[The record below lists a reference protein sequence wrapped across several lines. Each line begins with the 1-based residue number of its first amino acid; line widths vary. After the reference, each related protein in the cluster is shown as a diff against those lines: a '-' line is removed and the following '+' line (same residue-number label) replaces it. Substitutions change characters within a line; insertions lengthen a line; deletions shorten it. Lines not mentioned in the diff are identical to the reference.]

1 MKAPLGNRRTSDRS
15 GNAAKPDR
23 ASSIDDV
30 LLQPWFLPRRT
41 ADAIRGIVTASFYR
55 KMHYYFDD
63 YGCMLCG
70 KESEY
75 CSNGMCRDCYK
86 RVLFRLKHSLMRRRE
101 RKPRMRLDLILFR
114 QQKLAKTLLKG
125 LAPVQKVPRERL
137 TLKAYRTLNP
147 VYEAFSAHH
156 E

>member
-1 MKAPLGNRRTSDRS
+1 MKVHLRSRSNSELGANPPRAAMTSSLDE
-15 GNAAKPDR
+15 
-23 ASSIDDV
+23 V

-41 ADAIRGIVTASFYR
+41 ADGIRGIVTANFHR

-75 CSNGMCRDCYK
+75 GSNGMCRDCYK
-86 RVLFRLKHSLMRRRE
+86 RVLFRLKHSVMRRRE
-101 RKPRMRLDLILFR
+101 RKPSMRLDLILFR
-114 QQKLAKTLLKG
+114 QQKLAKTLLQG

-137 TLKAYRTLNP
+137 TLKTYRTLNP
-147 VYEAFSAHH
+147 VYEAFHAHAQ
-156 E
+156 